1 MTVSKESPS
10 VFLADSVLYLDLF
23 GVVTIAW
30 QWLLQGISASKGLVN
45 QASETDTRFYR
56 GKLRTMKYFFHYE
69 LPKILGL
76 AQRLQESDLLTVGMV
91 IEEFDD

>member
-1 MTVSKESPS
+1 
-10 VFLADSVLYLDLF
+10 
-23 GVVTIAW
+23 
-30 QWLLQGISASKGLVN
+30 VN